1 MDVMSRE
8 RPVGRDYGVKE
19 GDLVRVNVPP
29 GGLRHMSEDTDEAS
43 GVITGVVLD
52 VWPANVYEHSE
63 SVVLI
68 GGYPNPHRITVR
80 TSYLSRLLDYP

>member
-1 MDVMSRE
+1 MDVMTTDLPIDRY
-8 RPVGRDYGVKE
+8 YGVKA

-29 GGLRHMSEDTDEAS
+29 GGARHMSEDTDEAS

-68 GGYPNPHRITVR
+68 GGYPDPHRITVR
-80 TSYLSRLLDYP
+80 TSYLSLLETS